1 MRNQTSEIEVPH
13 TNAVCA
19 CGDVSHVHDA
29 LNRRIDDYN
38 EIKTSFHG
46 DAAQITRGPTYTC
59 GACNRAHDHA
69 VEDAAYW
76 AAEAQRRTAAGLPA

>member
-1 MRNQTSEIEVPH
+1 MSNSTNETQAIH

-19 CGDVSHVHDA
+19 CGDYSPVHDT

-38 EIKTSFHG
+38 AIKTAFHG
-46 DAAQITRGPTYTC
+46 DAASITRGPTYTC

-76 AAEAQRRTAAGLPA
+76 AAEAERRAAAGLPA